1 MKGSKNPLKLFR
13 SYYLYMNQN
22 LTKKESVFSIFVFLL
37 YCFIMSFVN
46 NFGEINVLGISFSR
60 PIPALCCSILL
71 FLLLCFG
78 KRKKLS
84 TIGVTTGDKKS
95 ALVLLVIMLTA
106 AFLVNIQYIF
116 AGEVTLV
123 AFFSNAVFYF
133 LLFFFTEEFI
143 FRGYLWP
150 RFMKMLG
157 LHAGTILCGSLYGLM
172 MLTNPGNYETL
183 SFLTIVNTLF
193 AGIIL
198 QYIFS
203 FLYIKLGNLYFS
215 AILHAGFYLFS
226 LSAIEW

>member
-1 MKGSKNPLKLFR
+1 MKESKNPLKLFL

-46 NFGEINVLGISFSR
+46 NLGEINILGISFSR

-95 ALVLLVIMLTA
+95 ALVLLVIMLTVA
-106 AFLVNIQYIF
+106 LQYIL
-116 AGEVTLV
+116 AGKVTLI
-123 AFFSNAVFYF
+123 AFFGNAVFYF
-133 LLFFFTEEFI
+133 LLFFFSEEFI

-157 LHAGTILCGSLYGLM
+157 LHVGTILCGSLYGLM

-203 FLYIKLGNLYFS
+203 FLYLKQGNLYFS

-226 LSAIEW
+226 LSTIKW

>member
-1 MKGSKNPLKLFR
+1 MKEGKNPLKLFR

-46 NFGEINVLGISFSR
+46 NLGEINVLGISFSR

-106 AFLVNIQYIF
+106 AFLVNIQYIL
-116 AGEVTLV
+116 AGEVTLI
-123 AFFSNAVFYF
+123 AFSVTLY
-133 LLFFFTEEFI
+133 FI
-143 FRGYLWP
+143 F
-150 RFMKMLG
+150 
-157 LHAGTILCGSLYGLM
+157 C
-172 MLTNPGNYETL
+172 
-183 SFLTIVNTLF
+183 
-193 AGIIL
+193 
-198 QYIFS
+198 FS
-203 FLYIKLGNLYFS
+203 FLQKSLYFEV
-215 AILHAGFYLFS
+215 ICGPDL
-226 LSAIEW
+226 